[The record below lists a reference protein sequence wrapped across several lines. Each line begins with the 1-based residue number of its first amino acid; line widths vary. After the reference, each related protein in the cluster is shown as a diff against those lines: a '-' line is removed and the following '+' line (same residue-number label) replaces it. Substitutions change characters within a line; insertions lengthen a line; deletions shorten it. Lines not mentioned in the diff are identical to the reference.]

1 MLKRTQQAAAPHL
14 LGEDITRGPHLWQR
28 SGTRGSRRQRAGELR
43 CCQFSWKTVQKS
55 TAAAWVMV
63 MIRTAGLVSSFHA
76 VLRQDHQCD

>member
-55 TAAAWVMV
+55 TAAACSAS
-63 MIRTAGLVSSFHA
+63 RSCVSLSHIPRGSA
-76 VLRQDHQCD
+76 RRVA